1 MALILTPVVTGYVLL
16 LVFGQTASVGHP
28 LMMPLVSFSV
38 STYDAHDPFGD
49 RGGDPKLEEAA
60 TTIGARA
67 IRVFLTGTMP
77 LLAAGLVAG
86 WFGFRQSYERIWGN
100 NHLCGKDTGP
110 DANAAIGDASAV
122 WDSSPVYF
130 YLWFCADAVRMDGVG
145 ALCGVSANDIFLDL
159 NHSVGDVNLA
169 LAARF
174 CLL

>member
-1 MALILTPVVTGYVLL
+1 MACRAVLAHACVQASLLSLSLAVLLAHALERWQFWSRQLLTICVRLALILTPVVTGYVLL

-100 NHLCGKDTGP
+100 NHLCGKYTGP
-110 DANAAIGDASAV
+110 EANA
-122 WDSSPVYF
+122 
-130 YLWFCADAVRMDGVG
+130 
-145 ALCGVSANDIFLDL
+145 FL
-159 NHSVGDVNLA
+159 
-169 LAARF
+169 
-174 CLL
+174 